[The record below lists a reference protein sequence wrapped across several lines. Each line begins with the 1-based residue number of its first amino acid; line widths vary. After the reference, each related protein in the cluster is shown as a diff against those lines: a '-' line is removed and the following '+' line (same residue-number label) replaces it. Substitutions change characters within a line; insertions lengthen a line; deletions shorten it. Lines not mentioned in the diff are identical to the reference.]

1 MRCYFLNNNYQ
12 EAIGYAKIVL
22 GNNGLTNANH
32 IDAEYVIGMANYKLG
47 NNADAALSFNWLIKN
62 TRTAITAESRFYLA
76 EIHQK
81 NNDLTLA
88 ENEINAILKMKPSYN
103 FWIGK
108 ALILKTKIDIAHG
121 DYVQAE
127 QSLKSVLDFYP
138 KDLNDGVLVE
148 ANELMDELMQ
158 LKNPVKIIE
167 EEPDKKIEIN
177 QNNK

>member
-12 EAIGYAKIVL
+12 ESIAYAKIVL
-22 GNNGLTNANH
+22 ESNGLTTANH
-32 IDAEYVIGMANYKLG
+32 IDAEYVLALASYKLE
-47 NNADAALSFNWLIKN
+47 NYTDAALSLNWLVKN
-62 TRTAITAESRFYLA
+62 TRSAMTAESRYYLA

-81 NNDLTLA
+81 NKDLTLA

-108 ALILKTKIDIAHG
+108 ALILKTKIDIERG

-127 QSLKSVLDFYP
+127 QSLKSVIDFYP
-138 KDLNDGVLVE
+138 KDLNDGVLLE
-148 ANELMDELMQ
+148 ANELMEELMQ

-177 QNNK
+177 QN